1 MARPRLPGET
11 RTAIAQLGR
20 TSLLGVTFVYT
31 LQGAASAPEPAGAP
45 RLLLALLAATAAHL
59 AVYAWNDVADLA
71 IDSTEPRR
79 APSPLVRGTLTPRQ
93 VVVGAGAAA
102 AVALVLAALAG
113 GAALLAMAAT
123 LALLGAYDRWGKR
136 ASFPPLT
143 DAVQGLGWA
152 ALVTFGATAAG
163 AVGAATAWL
172 GAVVVVQILLVN
184 GVLGALRDLA
194 NDARHG
200 ARTTALL
207 LGARPAADG
216 ARLPA
221 AVWVYA
227 VLLHLAQVGLLLAG
241 VSATAGP
248 APAAP
253 TAVRTAL
260 VLAVGAGCLAL
271 LVTALRFTRRGATR
285 SPTASWSAGLGYILG
300 MLALPTVLVT
310 DGLDA
315 PRLVALLVLFLAPWL
330 ASRWVRATARAV
342 VHRSGS
348 AP

>member
-1 MARPRLPGET
+1 MARPRPRGEI

-31 LQGAASAPEPAGAP
+31 LQGAASAPDPAGLP

-71 IDSTEPRR
+71 IDATEPRR

-93 VVVGAGAAA
+93 VGVGAGAAA
-102 AVALVLAALAG
+102 VVALVLAALAG

-136 ASFPPLT
+136 AAFPPLT

-152 ALVTFGATAAG
+152 ALVTFGATASG
-163 AVGAATAWL
+163 GVGAATAWL

-200 ARTTALL
+200 ARTTALW
-207 LGARPAADG
+207 LGARPAPDG
-216 ARLPA
+216 ARLPTSI
-221 AVWVYA
+221 WVYA

-241 VSATAGP
+241 VASTAGP
-248 APAAP
+248 APSAP
-253 TAVRTAL
+253 TAVVGAGI
-260 VLAVGAGCLAL
+260 VVAVGAGCLAL
-271 LVTALRFTRRGATR
+271 LVTALRSTS

-310 DGLDA
+310 DGLDG
-315 PRLVALLVLFLAPWL
+315 PRLVALLVLFLTPWL